1 MEGSST
7 PWPQAAEK
15 PRVMT
20 APGYNKS
27 GWVRVELDPADG
39 QGTDHQR
46 GEWSKHLFTRLMS
59 VPRLHCK
66 LPVYLMSITG
76 SGVSPEFTESLMN

>member
-39 QGTDHQR
+39 QGKAAGTFH
-46 GEWSKHLFTRLMS
+46 SS
-59 VPRLHCK
+59 
-66 LPVYLMSITG
+66 G
-76 SGVSPEFTESLMN
+76 SG